1 MLLWAL
7 CITVTGS
14 VAGCQAQEKHRNKA
28 QLRGNGKPQRKWT
41 SHSERMCLEFLACGW
56 PVGVSWQPFAH
67 LPSDSKLSRHSHTEL
82 KGASVLL
89 QGTHLG
95 LPNSS
100 PKSPQ
105 HEKKKKC
112 VGGFSPILHIEFLNV
127 HECKRKQIT
136 VSSPKKEK
144 SEIYNVP
151 KP

>member
-95 LPNSS
+95 LPPVQNPPSM
-100 PKSPQ
+100 K
-105 HEKKKKC
+105 
-112 VGGFSPILHIEFLNV
+112 
-127 HECKRKQIT
+127 KRKNVWGVFFPHFAHR
-136 VSSPKKEK
+136 VSECPRMQKEADNRFLPQK
-144 SEIYNVP
+144 RKV
-151 KP
+151 